1 MTVREHY
8 IPLRL
13 AELVD
18 VLCTDVALDPPE
30 RDALRRWCTLLSAT
44 LHFRYQQYRERLK
57 DAYAPFDP
65 DAATISLSKP
75 AEDVRNQRLE
85 DLFVRIDRI
94 LARANF
100 LPIDEAA
107 IAAAAEV
114 HSDDGVDLEVDF
126 TAFEKFRVYSRGQA
140 IETRTVR
147 PWWRPW
153 HAETVQAPIYRRL
166 VVIVKPKPG
175 KRLPTELDA
184 GEVHL
189 KYFKDIPQA
198 DIEMLLPGARPRMPR
213 TYQLKLGGSLLSGMT
228 LLVVNVM
235 KPLLTTALLGLNYL
249 YTVIIGLLGYG
260 WRQYAG
266 YMTTKAALSL
276 RVTTWL
282 YCRNLA
288 NNSGVIFSL
297 LEEAEEQDARE
308 TILAY
313 FHLWRHAAQTGWTAE
328 QLDASVARHLTALLK
343 ADVDFEVD
351 DALAKLVR
359 LGLARKRGDRYV
371 PLPIDAALVH
381 LDRMWDNAFPYNN
394 QAAAAAAA

>member
-1 MTVREHY
+1 MAVREHY

-13 AELVD
+13 AELTD
-18 VLCTDVALDPPE
+18 VLCTDVALDPAE
-30 RDALRRWCTLLSAT
+30 RDAMRRWCTLLSAT
-44 LHFRYQQYRERLK
+44 LHFRYQQFREKLK

-65 DAATISLSKP
+65 DAATIALSKP
-75 AEDVRNQRLE
+75 ADDARNQGLE
-85 DLFVRIDRI
+85 DLFVRIERI

-100 LPIDEAA
+100 LPLDEAT
-107 IAAAAEV
+107 ISAATDV

-126 TAFEKFRVYSRGQA
+126 TAFEKFRVYNRGQA
-140 IETRTVR
+140 IETRSVR
-147 PWWRPW
+147 RWWRPW
-153 HAETVQAPIYRRL
+153 RVETLQVPIYRRL

-175 KRLPTELDA
+175 KRLSAELGPDA
-184 GEVHL
+184 VHL

-213 TYQLKLGGSLLSGMT
+213 TYQLKLGGSLVSGLG
-228 LLVVNVM
+228 LLAVNAM

-266 YMTTKAALSL
+266 YMTTRAALSL
-276 RVTTWL
+276 RITTWL

-288 NNSGVIFSL
+288 NNSGVLFTL

-313 FHLWRHAAQTGWTAE
+313 FHLWRHAGQTGWTAE
-328 QLDASVARHLTALLK
+328 QLDVSVERHLAGLLK
-343 ADVDFEVD
+343 ADVDFEVE

-359 LGLARKRGDRYV
+359 LGLAARRGDRYAA
-371 PLPIDAALVH
+371 LPIEKALVH

-394 QAAAAAAA
+394 QAAAAA

>member
-1 MTVREHY
+1 
-8 IPLRL
+8 
-13 AELVD
+13 
-18 VLCTDVALDPPE
+18 
-30 RDALRRWCTLLSAT
+30 
-44 LHFRYQQYRERLK
+44 
-57 DAYAPFDP
+57 
-65 DAATISLSKP
+65 
-75 AEDVRNQRLE
+75 
-85 DLFVRIDRI
+85 
-94 LARANF
+94 
-100 LPIDEAA
+100 
-107 IAAAAEV
+107 
-114 HSDDGVDLEVDF
+114 
-126 TAFEKFRVYSRGQA
+126 
-140 IETRTVR
+140 
-147 PWWRPW
+147 
-153 HAETVQAPIYRRL
+153 
-166 VVIVKPKPG
+166 
-175 KRLPTELDA
+175 PTELDA

>member
-1 MTVREHY
+1 MAVREHY

-18 VLCTDVALDPPE
+18 VLCTDVTMDPAE

-44 LHFRYQQYRERLK
+44 LHFRYHQYREKLK
-57 DAYAPFDP
+57 NAYAPFDP
-65 DAATISLSKP
+65 DTATTSLSSP
-75 AEDVRNQRLE
+75 ADDARGPLLE

-94 LARANF
+94 LGRANF
-100 LPIDEAA
+100 LPLDEAA
-107 IAAAAEV
+107 IAAAADV
-114 HSDDGVDLEVDF
+114 HSEDGVDLEVDF
-126 TAFEKFRVYSRGQA
+126 SAFEKFRVYSRGQD
-140 IETRTVR
+140 IETRNVR
-147 PWWRPW
+147 RWWRPW
-153 HAETVQAPIYRRL
+153 CAETIQVPIYRRL

-175 KRLPTELDA
+175 KRLAELGPDA
-184 GEVHL
+184 VHL

-213 TYQLKLGGSLLSGMT
+213 TYQLKLGGSLVSGLT

-276 RVTTWL
+276 KVTTWL

-288 NNSGVIFSL
+288 NNSGVLFTL

-328 QLDASVARHLTALLK
+328 QIDVSVERHLTALLK

-351 DALAKLVR
+351 DAIAKLVR
-359 LGLARKRGDRYV
+359 LGLVKKRGDRYV
-371 PLPIDAALVH
+371 PLPIEAALVH

-394 QAAAAAAA
+394 QASAAA

>member
-1 MTVREHY
+1 MAVREHY

-13 AELVD
+13 AELTD
-18 VLCTDVALDPPE
+18 VLCADVALDLAE
-30 RDALRRWCTLLSAT
+30 RDAFRRWCTLLSAT
-44 LHFRYQQYRERLK
+44 LHFRYQQYREKLK

-65 DAATISLSKP
+65 DAATVSLSKP
-75 AEDVRNQRLE
+75 TDEMRIKGLD

-100 LPIDEAA
+100 LPIDEAT
-107 IAAAAEV
+107 ISAATET

-126 TAFEKFRVYSRGQA
+126 TAFEKFRVFRRGEA
-140 IETRTVR
+140 IETRIVR
-147 PWWRPW
+147 RWWRPW
-153 HAETVQAPIYRRL
+153 CAETLHVPIHRRL

-175 KRLPTELDA
+175 KRLPPELGPDA
-184 GEVHL
+184 VHL

-213 TYQLKLGGSLLSGMT
+213 TYQLKLGGSLVSGLG
-228 LLVVNVM
+228 LLAVNAM

-249 YTVIIGLLGYG
+249 YTVVIGLLGYG

-266 YMTTKAALSL
+266 YMTTRTALSL
-276 RVTTWL
+276 RITTWL

-288 NNSGVIFSL
+288 NNSGVLITL

-313 FHLWRHAAQTGWTAE
+313 FHLWRHAAHTGWTAE
-328 QLDASVARHLTALLK
+328 QLDVSVERHLAALLK

-381 LDRMWDNAFPYNN
+381 LDRMWDNAFPYSN
-394 QAAAAAAA
+394 QAAAAA

>member
-1 MTVREHY
+1 MAVREHY

-18 VLCTDVALDPPE
+18 VLCTDVTLDPTE
-30 RDALRRWCTLLSAT
+30 RDAMRRWCTLLSAT
-44 LHFRYQQYRERLK
+44 LHFRYHQYREKLK
-57 DAYAPFDP
+57 NAYAPFDP
-65 DAATISLSKP
+65 DSATTALSTP
-75 AEDVRNQRLE
+75 AEEARGPLLE

-94 LARANF
+94 LGRANF
-100 LPIDEAA
+100 LPLDEAA
-107 IAAAAEV
+107 IAAASDI

-126 TAFEKFRVYSRGQA
+126 SAFEKFRVYSRGQDV
-140 IETRTVR
+140 ETRSVR
-147 PWWRPW
+147 RWWRPW
-153 HAETVQAPIYRRL
+153 CAETIQVPIYRRL

-175 KRLPTELDA
+175 QRAPIELRPDA
-184 GEVHL
+184 VHL

-213 TYQLKLGGSLLSGMT
+213 TYQLKLGGSLVSGLT
-228 LLVVNVM
+228 LLVVNAT

-276 RVTTWL
+276 RITTWL

-288 NNSGVIFSL
+288 NNSGVLISL

-328 QLDASVARHLTALLK
+328 QIDVSVERHLTALLK

-359 LGLARKRGDRYV
+359 LGLVKKRGDRYV
-371 PLPIDAALVH
+371 PLSIDAALVH

-394 QAAAAAAA
+394 QASAAA